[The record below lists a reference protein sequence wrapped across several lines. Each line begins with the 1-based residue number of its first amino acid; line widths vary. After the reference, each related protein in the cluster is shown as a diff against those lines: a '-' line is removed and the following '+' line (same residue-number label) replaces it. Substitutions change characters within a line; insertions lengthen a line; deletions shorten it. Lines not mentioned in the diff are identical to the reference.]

1 MSTTSPTLHDV
12 PFIAVQ
18 DIDRRILLVNTA
30 LATALG
36 VPLMDI
42 LGRTCHE
49 LFFDCTTPCHD
60 CIRSCTSNGSRP
72 PSRICH
78 ATTLGVVLKESALP
92 MQDAAGQTIGYA
104 LIAHSISAQDTAL
117 CAK

>member
-1 MSTTSPTLHDV
+1 MTTIAVSHDA

-18 DIDRRILLVNTA
+18 DNDCRILLVNTA
-30 LATALG
+30 LAAALG

-49 LFFDCTTPCHD
+49 LLFDCATPCRD
-60 CIRSCTSNGSRP
+60 CIRPGAPDDSSPR
-72 PSRICH
+72 SRICH

-104 LIAHSISAQDTAL
+104 LIAHSIRAQDTAP
-117 CAK
+117 CRQ